1 MNAPRRYAFLVLA
14 AVAGACTGDDSSAR
28 SVTTHD
34 SAGVMIVESTRP
46 SWEADGEWT
55 ISAEPQLDIGVA
67 EGAPEYQLYRASSAV
82 RLSDGRVVIANGGT
96 NELRFYD
103 RDGSHLM
110 SVGRAGEGPGEFR
123 DLQRVWLLP
132 GDSLLAYDFFPSRLS
147 VFTSAGEFV
156 RSQHFAS
163 SDGRQILIRGPLSDG
178 SVIAAGAPIWN
189 APGATSGVVRDSVP
203 YYRYDATGTL
213 IGTLGRFPSIE
224 VYRIVTGDDWRLTS
238 VPFPRAPVAAI
249 TGSRFH
255 FGPADTYEVRTYTPA
270 GDLERIVR
278 LAQPARAVE
287 PADIDE
293 YRRERLDR
301 AEREGE
307 RPAMERILREVPFPQ
322 TLPPYDR
329 AIADADGN
337 LWVADYRTVRQ
348 DAASWNVFSPAGE
361 LMGNVAT
368 PARFEV
374 LQIGSDFI
382 LGQWLDDMEVEYI
395 RLFALNKT

>member
-1 MNAPRRYAFLVLA
+1 VG
-14 AVAGACTGDDSSAR
+14 VACAGDDSSR
-28 SVTTHD
+28 RDSTIRD
-34 SAGVMIVESTRP
+34 SAGVTIVESARA
-46 SWEADGEWT
+46 SWEADGQWT

-67 EGAPEYQLYRASSAV
+67 EGAAEYQLYRASSAV
-82 RLSDGRVVIANGGT
+82 RLSDGRVVVANGGT

-110 SVGRAGEGPGEFR
+110 SVGRTGEGPGEFR

-147 VFTSAGEFV
+147 VFTSSGEFV

-178 SVIAAGAPIWN
+178 SLIAAGAPIWN

-203 YYRYDATGTL
+203 YYRYDATGAL
-213 IGTLGRFPSIE
+213 IGTLGRFPSLE
-224 VYRIVTGDDWRLTS
+224 AYRIVTSDDWRLTS
-238 VPFPRAPVAAI
+238 VPFPRIPVTAI

-255 FGPADTYEVRTYTPA
+255 FGPADTYELRTYTPS
-270 GDLERIVR
+270 GELERVVR
-278 LAQPARAVE
+278 LAQPTRAVE

-293 YRRERLDR
+293 YKRERLER
-301 AEREGE
+301 AERDGE
-307 RPAMERILREVPFPQ
+307 RPAMERILGEVPFPQ
-322 TLPPYDR
+322 TLPSYDQMV
-329 AIADADGN
+329 ADADGN

-348 DAASWNVFSPAGE
+348 DAASWNVFSAAGE
-361 LMGNVAT
+361 LMGSVAT

-374 LQIGSDFI
+374 LQIGTDFI
-382 LGQWLDDMEVEYI
+382 LGQWLDDLEVEHI
-395 RLFALNKT
+395 RLFALNKP